1 MAIHDRW
8 HKNERDTDG
17 QRTGKQVRTAEYG
30 CEHRW
35 QVRWRD
41 EAGRQRKK
49 AFARKAAAEQFDA
62 TIKTQL
68 AEGSYIDPAAGQVTF
83 RSFAEDW
90 RRNRMHDLSTAGMVE
105 ANFRNHAYSADG
117 RGGRTPMGGV
127 SIGDFPMKILGKRPS
142 LVQAWIA
149 GLPLDSPNT
158 RRLIVSYVGQVFK
171 AAVADRVI
179 ASDPMKSSVI
189 RKPQAVRTP
198 AIPWTAAQLAAVAGE
213 LKPRLAAI
221 PYLGAACG
229 LRQGELFAVALDDL
243 NFQARTLHI
252 EVQVKEVRGGGGFV
266 FAPLKNHR
274 SCRSRDVPLE
284 EPVLSIVADH
294 IRKHPPIEVTLPWA
308 TPGGKP
314 ATRKLI
320 FTEDGRHLIR
330 GAFNYRWR
338 KAWRAAGVPD
348 RGRLNGMHV
357 LRHTA
362 ASAWLSAGLNPAKVA
377 AYLGDTPQV
386 LLSTYAHFL
395 PVDDDRARTIMS
407 EFFRRTRKVRKWR
420 PTPRRHR
427 LGPRVRRPGRAWPR

>member
-8 HKNERDTDG
+8 FKDERDEAG
-17 QRTGKQVRTAEYG
+17 ARTGKQVRTAEYG

-68 AEGSYIDPAAGQVTF
+68 AEGSYVDPAAGQVTF

-90 RRNRMHDLSTAGMVE
+90 RKNRMHDPSTAGQVE
-105 ANFRNHAYSADG
+105 ANFRNHVYSADG

-127 SIGDFPMKILGKRPS
+127 SIGELPMKTLGKRPS
-142 LVQAWIA
+142 LLQAWIA
-149 GLPLDSPNT
+149 GLPLNSPNT
-158 RRLIVSYVGQVFK
+158 RRLIISYVGQVFK
-171 AAVADRVI
+171 AAVADRII

-189 RKPQAVRTP
+189 QKPRAVRTP
-198 AIPWTAAQLAAVAGE
+198 AVPWTAAQIAAVADKLG
-213 LKPRLAAI
+213 PRLAAV

-229 LRQGELFAVALDDL
+229 LRQGELFGIALDDL
-243 NFQARTLHI
+243 NFLRRTLHV
-252 EVQVKEVRGGGGFV
+252 EVQIKELRGGGHV
-266 FAPLKNHR
+266 YAPLKNHR

-284 EPVLSIVADH
+284 EPVLSIIAEH
-294 IRKHPPIEVTLPWA
+294 IRLYSPVEVTLPWVK
-308 TPGGKP
+308 PGGKP
-314 ATRKLI
+314 VTRQLI
-320 FTEDGRHLIR
+320 FTEKRVHLTRGR
-330 GAFNYRWR
+330 FNYQWR

-348 RGRLNGMHV
+348 RGRWNGCHV

-427 LGPRVRRPGRAWPR
+427 LGPRVRRPGRAWPP